1 MAKSKFIVDEE
12 RKKYKQQLADLMGK
26 INPKQA
32 AEVIEKL
39 KQELRE
45 KQDRLS

>member
-1 MAKSKFIVDEE
+1 MSKSKFIEDEE
-12 RKKYKQQLADLMGK
+12 RLRYKRQLAELMQQ

-32 AEVIEKL
+32 RKVIEKL

-45 KQDRLS
+45 KQALQ